1 LSGARGGRLALV
13 VGLGGGRLGG
23 HVGGGCCGGGV
34 AGLCF
39 AKRLTKKAWD
49 SDDFWAFVAVGC
61 GLWVVVGFDCG
72 DSGCDRCGG

>member
-1 LSGARGGRLALV
+1 VVREEDGLPWSLVLAEDGWAGMLAV
-13 VGLGGGRLGG
+13 
-23 HVGGGCCGGGV
+23 GGV